1 MADTTQLVMAGKR
14 MAMPRFFKRLLQV
27 ALAVALTA
35 AILFLMIAGSRFL
48 TGGPQGTTLLAG
60 YQAWLAFVRRPD
72 ILTTMVLTAFVSVLL
87 VYWQR
92 DNERKVGGGRPGL

>member
-1 MADTTQLVMAGKR
+1 MSETTQLVMAGKK
-14 MAMPRFFKRLLQV
+14 MSVPRLLKRLVQV

-35 AILFLMIAGSRFL
+35 GVFFVVIAGNGFL
-48 TGGPQGTTLLAG
+48 TGRTTFQAG

-72 ILTTMVLTAFVSVLL
+72 ILTTMVLTAVVTVLM

-92 DNERKVGGGRPGL
+92 DRERKTGGSSRPSL

>member
-1 MADTTQLVMAGKR
+1 MSDTTQLVMAGKK
-14 MAMPRFFKRLLQV
+14 MSVPRLLKRLVQV

-35 AILFLMIAGSRFL
+35 GVFFVVIAGNGFL
-48 TGGPQGTTLLAG
+48 TGRATFQAG

-72 ILTTMVLTAFVSVLL
+72 ILTTMVLTAVVTVLL

-92 DNERKVGGGRPGL
+92 DRERKVGGSSRPSV

>member
-1 MADTTQLVMAGKR
+1 MADTTQLVMAGKK
-14 MAMPRFFKRLLQV
+14 MAMPRFFKRLVQV

-35 AILFLMIAGSRFL
+35 AILFVMIAGSRFL
-48 TGGPQGTTLLAG
+48 TGTGPQGTTLQAG
-60 YQAWLAFVRRPD
+60 YQAWLAFVRRSD

-92 DNERKVGGGRPGL
+92 DNERKVGGGRTL

>member
-1 MADTTQLVMAGKR
+1 MSETTQLVMAGKK
-14 MAMPRFFKRLLQV
+14 MSVPRLLKRLVQV

-35 AILFLMIAGSRFL
+35 GVFFVVIAGNGFL
-48 TGGPQGTTLLAG
+48 TGRTTFQAG

-72 ILTTMVLTAFVSVLL
+72 ILTTMVLTAIVTVLM

-92 DNERKVGGGRPGL
+92 DRERKTGGSSRPSL

>member
-35 AILFLMIAGSRFL
+35 AILFLMIAGNRFL
-48 TGGPQGTTLLAG
+48 VGPQQGSLQAG
-60 YQAWLAFVRRPD
+60 YAAWLAFVRRSD
-72 ILTTMVLTAFVSVLL
+72 ILTTMVLTACVSVLL

-92 DNERKVGGGRPGL
+92 EKERKVGGGSRPGL

>member
-1 MADTTQLVMAGKR
+1 MSETTQLVMAGKQ
-14 MAMPRFFKRLLQV
+14 MSVPRLLKRLVQI

-35 AILFLMIAGSRFL
+35 GVFFVVIAGNGFL
-48 TGGPQGTTLLAG
+48 TGRTTFQAG

-72 ILTTMVLTAFVSVLL
+72 ILTTMVLTAVVTVLM

-92 DNERKVGGGRPGL
+92 DRERKPGGSSRPSI

>member
-1 MADTTQLVMAGKR
+1 MSDTTQLVMAGKK
-14 MAMPRFFKRLLQV
+14 MSVPRLLKRLVQV

-35 AILFLMIAGSRFL
+35 GLFFVVIAGNGFL
-48 TGGPQGTTLLAG
+48 TGRTTFQAG

-72 ILTTMVLTAFVSVLL
+72 ILTTMVLTACVTVLL

-92 DNERKVGGGRPGL
+92 DRERKVGGSSRPSV

>member
-1 MADTTQLVMAGKR
+1 MADTTQLVMAGKK
-14 MAMPRFFKRLLQV
+14 MSMPRLFKRLLQV

-35 AILFLMIAGSRFL
+35 AILFVMIAGSRFL
-48 TGGPQGTTLLAG
+48 IGPGPQGTLQAG
-60 YQAWLAFVRRPD
+60 YAAWLAFVRRPD

-92 DNERKVGGGRPGL
+92 EKERKMGGGRPSL